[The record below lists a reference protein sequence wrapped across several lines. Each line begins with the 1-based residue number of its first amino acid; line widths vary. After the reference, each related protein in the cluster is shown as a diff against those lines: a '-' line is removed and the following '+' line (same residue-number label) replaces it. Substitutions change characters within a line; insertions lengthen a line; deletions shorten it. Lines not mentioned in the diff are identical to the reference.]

1 MTQSERVLRH
11 LEERGGLTQ
20 KEASDAYGIERL
32 GARVYDL
39 RCAGHPIMKVME
51 AGKNRYGDTTHYARY
66 FLKKAPLPGEEDPIS
81 GMAKQSNHRITQK
94 EGAVN
99 GER

>member
-51 AGKNRYGDTTHYARY
+51 AGKNRYGDTTHCARY
-66 FLKKAPLPGEEDPIS
+66 FLKKAPLPGVEDPNSAIHKK
-81 GMAKQSNHRITQK
+81 GDRK
-94 EGAVN
+94 
-99 GER
+99 

>member
-51 AGKNRYGDTTHYARY
+51 EGKNRYGDTTHYARY
-66 FLKKAPLPGEEDPIS
+66 LLKKAPLPGEEDPNS
-81 GMAKQSNHRITQK
+81 GMEKQSNHRITQK

>member
-20 KEASDAYGIERL
+20 REASDAYGIERL
-32 GARVYDL
+32 GARIYEL
-39 RCAGHPIMKVME
+39 RQAGYPIVKWME

-66 FLKKAPLPGEEDPIS
+66 FLKKAPLPGVEDPNS
-81 GMAKQSNHRITQK
+81 GMENKSNASMAQK
-94 EGAVN
+94 GRLVN
-99 GER
+99 G

>member
-32 GARVYDL
+32 GARIYEL
-39 RCAGHPIMKVME
+39 RQAGYPIVKWME

-66 FLKKAPLPGEEDPIS
+66 FLKKAPLPGEEDPNS
-81 GMAKQSNHRITQK
+81 GMEKQSNHRITQK

>member
-39 RCAGHPIMKVME
+39 RCAGHPITKVME

-66 FLKKAPLPGEEDPIS
+66 FLKKAPLPGEEDPNS
-81 GMAKQSNHRITQK
+81 VMENKSKASMAQK
-94 EGAVN
+94 GRLVN
-99 GER
+99 G

>member
-66 FLKKAPLPGEEDPIS
+66 FLKKAPLPGEEDPNS
-81 GMAKQSNHRITQK
+81 GIHKKGDRK
-94 EGAVN
+94 
-99 GER
+99 

>member
-51 AGKNRYGDTTHYARY
+51 AVKNRYGDTTNYARY
-66 FLKKAPLPGEEDPIS
+66 FLKKAPLPGEEDPNS
-81 GMAKQSNHRITQK
+81 GMEKQSNHRITQK